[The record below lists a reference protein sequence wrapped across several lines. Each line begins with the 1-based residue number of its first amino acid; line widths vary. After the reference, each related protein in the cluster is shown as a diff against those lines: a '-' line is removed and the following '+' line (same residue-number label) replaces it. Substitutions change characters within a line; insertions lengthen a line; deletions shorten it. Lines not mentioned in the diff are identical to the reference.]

1 LDAPG
6 AAPALDANISA
17 VLASVDV
24 VHHGRK
30 VTIMRNQN
38 QNSTVNPDFA
48 RTSRKCP
55 PFCIQPG
62 ELSPGVKTIGEL
74 EELQFLKKIN
84 DGDAL
89 IMVVDSRTPDWWI
102 TEPFQEPCRPPSSRR
117 ANNSNRRC

>member
-38 QNSTVNPDFA
+38 QNSTLNPRFA

-74 EELQFLKKIN
+74 EALQFLKKIN
-84 DGDAL
+84 DGDAS
-89 IMVVDSRTPDWWI
+89 IMVVVSARPTGWKR
-102 TEPFQEPCRPPSSRR
+102 ELFQEPC
-117 ANNSNRRC
+117 